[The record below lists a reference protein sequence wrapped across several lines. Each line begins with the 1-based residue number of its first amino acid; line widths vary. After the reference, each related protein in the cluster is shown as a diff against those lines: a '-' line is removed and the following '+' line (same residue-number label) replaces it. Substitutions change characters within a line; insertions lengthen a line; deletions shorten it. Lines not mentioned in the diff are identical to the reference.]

1 MRGLIRCSVV
11 RNSSWFKALQDE
23 CDALRGMLANTE
35 AVLAEERRSRL
46 AAEKS
51 DKHNAEDAR
60 KLAELRRRL
69 ASGAHRAKKVEK
81 LLCPSDDA
89 KVGLGLAEAG
99 TLAAKDRREA
109 NNRIVELQAQLVGV
123 QGQQKLPHVGSPSRC
138 CCSPFLTVCVLRL
151 NDWSVA
157 GQMASAEAQVEQ
169 LKKEKEVAQAAHAQ
183 ARQELRRLS
192 STAAAN
198 PNSPAGMQRGTVNK
212 SLNPPLFRTVR
223 DSVRTASNQS
233 SMFYVSATT
242 VILQRCLSTW
252 DCCCK
257 LSLYLCA
264 CTEPHCGRGVSS
276 AAKVEWK

>member
-1 MRGLIRCSVV
+1 VRGLIRCSVV

-109 NNRIVELQAQLVGV
+109 NNRIVELQAQLVAV
-123 QGQQKLPHVGSPSRC
+123 QGQHKLPHV
-138 CCSPFLTVCVLRL
+138 VLVRL
-151 NDWSVA
+151 HVVVA
-157 GQMASAEAQVEQ
+157 A
-169 LKKEKEVAQAAHAQ
+169 LF
-183 ARQELRRLS
+183 
-192 STAAAN
+192 
-198 PNSPAGMQRGTVNK
+198 
-212 SLNPPLFRTVR
+212 SLCAFR
-223 DSVRTASNQS
+223 DST
-233 SMFYVSATT
+233 
-242 VILQRCLSTW
+242 IGPLQDKWPLPRH
-252 DCCCK
+252 K
-257 LSLYLCA
+257 LNS
-264 CTEPHCGRGVSS
+264 
-276 AAKVEWK
+276 